1 MPELDTPAINFAASA
16 VAAYSLRE
24 VTPRSHLRSFISP
37 ADHLSDVRRRHL
49 GGVVAAAGSIRSL
62 RRFGDIGNFRVDFTR
77 TTPLFKRVG
86 SRYRAVISIFKKPM
100 AATCPVAIY
109 KC

>member
-1 MPELDTPAINFAASA
+1 MYVGATS
-16 VAAYSLRE
+16 
-24 VTPRSHLRSFISP
+24 
-37 ADHLSDVRRRHL
+37 
-49 GGVVAAAGSIRSL
+49 GVVAAAGLIRGLS
-62 RRFGDIGNFRVDFTR
+62 RSGAGDIGNFRVDFTR
-77 TTPLFKRVG
+77 TTPIFKRVG

>member
-1 MPELDTPAINFAASA
+1 MYVGATS
-16 VAAYSLRE
+16 
-24 VTPRSHLRSFISP
+24 
-37 ADHLSDVRRRHL
+37 
-49 GGVVAAAGSIRSL
+49 GVVEGAGSIRSL
-62 RRFGDIGNFRVDFTR
+62 RRFGAGDIGNFRVDFTR

-100 AATCPVAIY
+100 AATCPAAIY

>member
-1 MPELDTPAINFAASA
+1 MYVGATS
-16 VAAYSLRE
+16 
-24 VTPRSHLRSFISP
+24 
-37 ADHLSDVRRRHL
+37 
-49 GGVVAAAGSIRSL
+49 GVVEGAGSIRSL